1 MKINVTHVQV
11 VRATAADG
19 TVVEYAYFRAPGMK
33 RIRLPAP
40 TDPAFMAAYQNASAA
55 KKVEPKGGS
64 LRHLITQYKSSPH
77 FLSLAARTRKDYAKL
92 LTHLE
97 PLGEMPLV
105 KVNTAFIEGLQ
116 ATLVPRLKWRTTN
129 YLFDIFRSMWRRG
142 SKGPRRLTAGNPFEG
157 LEDIPRPA
165 NLPKRNRRWSDNEL
179 AAALDLAE
187 QRGLYG
193 LRAGLALAAY
203 TGMRRADVISVEWSA
218 VKAGR
223 LAYTSKKTGVYVD
236 ITMPKELV
244 KILKSTPRSAT
255 SPTIVVNDED
265 APYTPDGIN
274 SSLKKLRGR
283 LGTSASGLALH
294 GLRHTVGATLAEA
307 GRSSDQIKAVLGH
320 LSDDM
325 ASEYTRTAE
334 KRRLGNA
341 ATSLDRKFKKK
352 APRKRARDHENMQS
366 TT

>member
-1 MKINVTHVQV
+1 MKINVTHVQI
-11 VRATAADG
+11 VRARAVDG
-19 TVVEYAYFRAPGMK
+19 TIVEYAYFRAPGRK
-33 RIRLPAP
+33 RVRLPAP
-40 TDPAFMAAYQNASAA
+40 TDPAFVAAYQNAAA
-55 KKVEPKGGS
+55 AMKIEPKGGS

-77 FLSLAARTRKDYAKL
+77 FLSLAARTRKDYTKL

-105 KVNTAFIEGLQ
+105 KVNSAFIEGLQ
-116 ATLVPRLKWRTTN
+116 ATLAPRLKWRTTN

-142 SKGPRRLTAGNPFEG
+142 SKGPRKLTAGNPFEG

-223 LAYTSKKTGVYVD
+223 LAYTSKKTGVHVD
-236 ITMPKELV
+236 IAMPRELV
-244 KILKSTPRSAT
+244 NILKTTPRSAK

-274 SSLKKLRGR
+274 SSLKKLRTR
-283 LGTSASGLALH
+283 LGTSATGLALH

-334 KRRLGNA
+334 KRRLGDA
-341 ATSLDRKFKKK
+341 AISLNRKFKKK
-352 APRKRARDHENMQS
+352 APRKRARNHENRLS